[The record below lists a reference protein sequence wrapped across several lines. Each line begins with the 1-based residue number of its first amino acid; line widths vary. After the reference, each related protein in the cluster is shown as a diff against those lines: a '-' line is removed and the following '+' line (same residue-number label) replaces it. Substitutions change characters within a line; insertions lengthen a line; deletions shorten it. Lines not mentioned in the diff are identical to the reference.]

1 MHSGLFGRLTVAA
14 TACAVAMLTTSV
26 GVAGNGSAAGSSA
39 NKSAAT
45 GDQASADAA
54 HAAAANTPPGTDQ
67 HWGMLEQYCQ
77 KCHNSEDWAGGVAF
91 DTMDP
96 GSIAGDAETWEKA
109 MVKLR
114 GHLMPPPGQKQPD
127 AETTRSFVSWMEST
141 LDRAAA
147 SQPE

>member
-14 TACAVAMLTTSV
+14 TACIVAMLTTSV
-26 GVAGNGSAAGSSA
+26 GLAENGSAAGSSTPA
-39 NKSAAT
+39 PSGDKAA
-45 GDQASADAA
+45 
-54 HAAAANTPPGTDQ
+54 AAAANASTPNGPPGTDQ

-96 GSIAGDAETWEKA
+96 ASISGDAETWEKA

-127 AETTRSFVSWMEST
+127 AQTAR
-141 LDRAAA
+141 
-147 SQPE
+147 